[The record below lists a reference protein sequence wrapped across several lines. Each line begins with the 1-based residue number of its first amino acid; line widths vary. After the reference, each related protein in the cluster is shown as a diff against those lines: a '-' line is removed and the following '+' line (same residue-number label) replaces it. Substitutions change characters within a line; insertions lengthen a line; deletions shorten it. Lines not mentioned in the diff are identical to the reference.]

1 MELRDY
7 ALHILTSPTLEQKL
21 LPALDITDQHPGEAQ
36 LWRAPARAPELAF
49 APRRKRSRMPAL
61 GALTEPHFRAVSLH
75 HFANHELM
83 ALELFAAALLAFPEM
98 PTAFRRGL
106 LHVLSE
112 EQEHFRLYQARMKAL
127 AGLEFGTL
135 PLNDHFWRIVDDLNT
150 PLKFVSALA
159 LTFEGGNLD
168 YALQYAR
175 AFRAVGDEASAELME
190 QVHRDELGHV
200 RFGLHWLRKLK
211 DPSQS
216 DFDAWE
222 QALTFPTSP
231 ARARGLVFDRASREQ
246 VGFEPEFIDRLE
258 HYQPPPRAPRS

>member
-7 ALHILTSPTLEQKL
+7 ALHILSSPELEEKL
-21 LPALDITDQHPGEAQ
+21 RPPQDITDRVPGDA
-36 LWRAPARAPELAF
+36 LFWREPARAPALQF
-49 APRRKRSRMPAL
+49 APRRKRGRMPAL
-61 GALTEPHFRAVSLH
+61 GALSDPHFRAVSLH

-98 PTAFRRGL
+98 PSAFRRGL
-106 LHVLSE
+106 LHVLRE
-112 EQEHFRLYQARMKAL
+112 EQDHFRLYQARMQAL
-127 AGLEFGTL
+127 DGLVFGTL

-168 YALQYAR
+168 YALQYAQV
-175 AFRAVGDEASAELME
+175 FRAVGDEESARIME
-190 QVHRDELGHV
+190 QVHQDELGHV

-211 DPSQS
+211 DPALT
-216 DFDAWE
+216 DFEAWE
-222 QALTFPTSP
+222 KALVFPTSP

-246 VGFEPEFIDRLE
+246 VGFDAAFIDRLE
-258 HYQPPPRAPRS
+258 HYQPPARGPRS